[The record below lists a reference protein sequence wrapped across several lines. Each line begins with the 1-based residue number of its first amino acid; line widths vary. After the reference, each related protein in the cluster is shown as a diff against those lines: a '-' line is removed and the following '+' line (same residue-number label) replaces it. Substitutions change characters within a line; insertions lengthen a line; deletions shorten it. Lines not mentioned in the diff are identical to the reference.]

1 MSIFPKRVSSGEYVI
16 VHLNFKGIFTKN
28 KKISYC
34 LNIFDPDNKQI
45 CNLKN
50 EIIMLGNNKEY
61 EKQLYYPI
69 LIKKDFLAG
78 KYIVEFYLLVD
89 GKKILSRT
97 INNDYFIVEKIDCN
111 IDYENKKLVIKNMSS
126 LDTAIKLIL
135 EKDCKFDEELILL
148 NSDEEKHILIDSEV
162 NSILIM
168 YGNDKLE
175 QIPYSVKRIFD

>member
-1 MSIFPKRVSSGEYVI
+1 
-16 VHLNFKGIFTKN
+16 
-28 KKISYC
+28 
-34 LNIFDPDNKQI
+34 
-45 CNLKN
+45 
-50 EIIMLGNNKEY
+50 
-61 EKQLYYPI
+61 
-69 LIKKDFLAG
+69 
-78 KYIVEFYLLVD
+78 
-89 GKKILSRT
+89 
-97 INNDYFIVEKIDCN
+97 
-111 IDYENKKLVIKNMSS
+111 MSS